1 MRQNPELAPD
11 PGEKIE
17 LLFLDFDEFL
27 ALSENPDFIHWP
39 LLPHLFR
46 ARLHE
51 EICSEMKKKFR
62 I

>member
-1 MRQNPELAPD
+1 MPD

-17 LLFLDFDEFL
+17 LLFFDFDEFL

-39 LLPHLFR
+39 LFPHLFR

-51 EICSEMKKKFR
+51 EVYLKMKKKFR